1 MDGAIIGRDDLLYA
15 LSKEAGMPEPEA
27 QGQNKSFIVSPN
39 AKEGALLGKY
49 MFHAAGPT
57 LTAAMKKAGVHFIMP
72 QSAAKQIGNRKVG
85 DYSVTPTGRLS
96 FSKGTQIYG
105 IKPEEIHTVYS
116 ELQDMHMIRPQRAYK
131 QMFTNLTAALADKDI
146 DVETIKDM
154 TNQLVEES
162 YQSTPYGVDILT
174 RYNRMMDTKKVID
187 AELQKEFLDN
197 IDEIAVPDIITILQK
212 KGHENFADRI
222 YEQIIGI
229 NNRILAEAV
238 AEGEL
243 DEASFEDFL
252 GESREFRSGTERALG
267 IGEEINKKT
276 GEPVLSVALHKFNR
290 PFVQQVVKNYIVHRA
305 TRPLVLNSVSAR
317 MRPYDK
323 RLEHK
328 FKDMADDV
336 FYLDDNYRNTRI
348 YSEEVGENT
357 DKSGRKWIRLEDLW
371 NQRKRWEGTDIGKHV
386 DQIFRGLAARVPI
399 DSLSGVRKLNF
410 GGFTERKGYGVLLH
424 PRVMRAL
431 GGADLDG
438 DKATIYFG
446 GRKENGTGYGFKE
459 SWMDMYDAQRK
470 EFTRYK
476 DRTGKVYTEDMLT
489 QSDISSGRYE
499 PYTTDNKREPFM
511 HGDLKGTGTT
521 PRDLMTT
528 DVSKL
533 PAPYN
538 NPKFAEGLV
547 PKGYWLD
554 KAKGI
559 KNPELGMY
567 YYLPIAREWMAEAA
581 SRGRQLLG
589 SAASLKNNIQA
600 AHSTLSSM
608 PDQTHEDRAVIPVYW
623 KRPTAGKKSKAQ
635 KVNIGIHFSETA
647 KTDKENAALYRDLSR
662 TSIDLPSEPIDE
674 I

>member
-1 MDGAIIGRDDLLYA
+1 
-15 LSKEAGMPEPEA
+15 
-27 QGQNKSFIVSPN
+27 
-39 AKEGALLGKY
+39 
-49 MFHAAGPT
+49 
-57 LTAAMKKAGVHFIMP
+57 
-72 QSAAKQIGNRKVG
+72 
-85 DYSVTPTGRLS
+85 
-96 FSKGTQIYG
+96 
-105 IKPEEIHTVYS
+105 
-116 ELQDMHMIRPQRAYK
+116 
-131 QMFTNLTAALADKDI
+131 
-146 DVETIKDM
+146 
-154 TNQLVEES
+154 
-162 YQSTPYGVDILT
+162 
-174 RYNRMMDTKKVID
+174 
-187 AELQKEFLDN
+187 
-197 IDEIAVPDIITILQK
+197 
-212 KGHENFADRI
+212 
-222 YEQIIGI
+222 
-229 NNRILAEAV
+229 
-238 AEGEL
+238 GEL

-371 NQRKRWEGTDIGKHV
+371 NQRKRWEGTEIGEHV

-589 SAASLKNNIQA
+589 STTSLKNTIQA

-662 TSIDLPSEPIDE
+662 TSIALPSDPMDE
-674 I
+674 IGIKRRSKLFELLYDSIFDLKIKSIEIVDGHMDNNIKVGTIIDVKNPRNNTEVDIIFDVLGSGQLKWGKMAKEPANKKLNRIKEQGILKRFTDANSAWYGKNWSESRQHTLAERRRLSAGLAELPPEYANNHLAKIARLLSKNKYYDTLIARVDREKVLELYDEYWKSIRD